1 MMKLLI
7 LLVNIVVSFCFL
19 NYNKCS
25 LILNNEIRFKNKDLD
40 KNIPNVKVKKSNK
53 YSLPPGW
60 MEKEAKIF
68 DEIVRENQKK
78 SKNN

>member
-1 MMKLLI
+1 MKLLI

-40 KNIPNVKVKKSNK
+40 KKNIPNVKVKKSNK
-53 YSLPPGW
+53 YILSPGW

-68 DEIVRENQKK
+68 NDIVNDIE
-78 SKNN
+78 KNK

>member
-1 MMKLLI
+1 MKLLI

-40 KNIPNVKVKKSNK
+40 KKNIPNVKIRKSNK
-53 YSLPPGW
+53 YILPPGW

-68 DEIVRENQKK
+68 NDIVNDIEK
-78 SKNN
+78 KNN